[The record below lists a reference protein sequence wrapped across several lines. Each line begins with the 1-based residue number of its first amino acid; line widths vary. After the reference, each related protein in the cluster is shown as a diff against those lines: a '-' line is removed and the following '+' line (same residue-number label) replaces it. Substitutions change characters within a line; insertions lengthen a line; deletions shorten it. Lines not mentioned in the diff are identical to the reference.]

1 MGICVSRVFRQI
13 QGGRQRSLRNGNQG
27 SATGQKDQKASLSH
41 LLKTTHK
48 ICHHRR
54 PENTPPPRFSLNRVR
69 RDKKEDYTTSTF
81 SLLLLLLLQHSS
93 KDEKQP
99 LYASIPCR

>member
-54 PENTPPPRFSLNRVR
+54 PENTSSSILFKQSEKGQKR
-69 RDKKEDYTTSTF
+69 RLYDFDLFVDY
-81 SLLLLLLLQHSS
+81 SS
-93 KDEKQP
+93 SYNTHQKMKKQP